1 MPAKIGKFTKI
12 EKTSARFHRP
22 RSVLCLTSWTI
33 EQITSQQQQNNHQSI
48 MKPIP
53 DNVADI
59 LNQLSGPH
67 QVALRSYIATLRAEI
82 RQFEEDLHAKED
94 ADPHAHYHGALVYSL
109 RFWQW
114 VY

>member
-1 MPAKIGKFTKI
+1 
-12 EKTSARFHRP
+12 
-22 RSVLCLTSWTI
+22 
-33 EQITSQQQQNNHQSI
+33 

-82 RQFEEDLHAKED
+82 RQFEEDLHAQED
-94 ADPHAHYHGALVYSL
+94 ADPHAHYHGASPIPFAFGNGYINSP
-109 RFWQW
+109 
-114 VY
+114 

>member
-1 MPAKIGKFTKI
+1 
-12 EKTSARFHRP
+12 
-22 RSVLCLTSWTI
+22 
-33 EQITSQQQQNNHQSI
+33 

-82 RQFEEDLHAKED
+82 RQFEEDLHAQED
-94 ADPHAHYHGALVYSL
+94 ADPHAHYHGAWFHDEKTEFRLRSSFALAMSILTNHNYSSIDPL
-109 RFWQW
+109 
-114 VY
+114 